1 MNPNGEL
8 FVRPALEHY
17 FTETKRFVHERE
29 REILS
34 LYQTQIC
41 TSMKRDMINNHAGR
55 CWWRTPWWPLVLV
68 LNYPA
73 HSCPQHI
80 QPVLVSL
87 VLAMTCC
94 LAQKQNP
101 PHLHT
106 IHAHTHTHLYVVPK
120 NPQKKPLSLCL
131 RTVSSL
137 RSMTL
142 LREYNFM
149 DKPEGFSHRKAP
161 G

>member
-1 MNPNGEL
+1 M
-8 FVRPALEHY
+8 
-17 FTETKRFVHERE
+17 
-29 REILS
+29 
-34 LYQTQIC
+34 
-41 TSMKRDMINNHAGR
+41 SMKRHMINNHAGR
-55 CWWRTPWWPLVLV
+55 CWWRTLRWPLVLV

-73 HSCPQHI
+73 QCCPQQI

-94 LAQKQNP
+94 LAQKRNP

-106 IHAHTHTHLYVVPK
+106 IHAHTPTHTHLYVVPK
-120 NPQKKPLSLCL
+120 KTKNPLSLCL

-137 RSMTL
+137 WSMTF

-149 DKPEGFSHRKAP
+149 DKPGGFHTGKLCASRP
-161 G
+161 SIQLYYRSFLL